1 MSDDAE
7 NLIGKG
13 ENFFEQGKVEEAITI
28 FKNTLKIKPDLALVH
43 NDIAT
48 VYHHKGKFE
57 KAVEHITEALR
68 LAPDNEDV
76 IWNCGQILME
86 SGFLKDGLK
95 VYEDFL
101 QKHPDNAELKETATD
116 LKKRL
121 MR

>member
-1 MSDDAE
+1 MR
-7 NLIGKG
+7 
-13 ENFFEQGKVEEAITI
+13 QCTI